1 MMGIHF
7 PSPDRLRR
15 IGLGRHGFGHF
26 SVFLRRETFFR
37 WCHRRTEETET
48 GDDDT
53 GFHGNFSGL
62 VLQSVCVCL
71 GQTGSYDGCP
81 YGLFLGTGYADSH
94 YVAGTLDRDEGGGG
108 CRGCP
113 EKNGGTAS
121 LATAHLVSG
130 DGKSVDVAIGNLGIG
145 DKVVVRA
152 GEKIPADGTV
162 VSGSSTVNESMVTG
176 EAKAV
181 PVFAGKKVIGGSING
196 SGTGCALEVT
206 GTGESGYLAQVM
218 KPPGQ

>member
-1 MMGIHF
+1 MSGGIGSHPAAF
-7 PSPDRLRR
+7 SHDGYTFSFPDRLRR

-37 WCHRRTEETET
+37 WCHRRIEETET

-71 GQTGSYDGCP
+71 GQAGSYDGCP
-81 YGLFLGTGYADSH
+81 YGFFLGTGYADSH
-94 YVAGTLDRDEGGGG
+94 YAAGTLDRDEGGGG

-121 LATAHLVSG
+121 L
-130 DGKSVDVAIGNLGIG
+130 N
-145 DKVVVRA
+145 
-152 GEKIPADGTV
+152 GT
-162 VSGSSTVNESMVTG
+162 
-176 EAKAV
+176 
-181 PVFAGKKVIGGSING
+181 
-196 SGTGCALEVT
+196 
-206 GTGESGYLAQVM
+206 
-218 KPPGQ
+218 PGQRERQVGRCCHR